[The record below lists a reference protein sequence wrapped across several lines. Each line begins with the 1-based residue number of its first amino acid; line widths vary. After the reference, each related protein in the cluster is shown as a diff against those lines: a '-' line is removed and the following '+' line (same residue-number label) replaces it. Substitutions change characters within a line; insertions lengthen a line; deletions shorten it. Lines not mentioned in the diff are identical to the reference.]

1 MDKDKLPGVNSSSLN
16 DLLEAAKRVP
26 TLSVTKV
33 DFDRMTGSL
42 EYHAATIAA
51 TKALAGVNEQKEML
65 KRVTGGLVD
74 HSTAIRATEMLK
86 SIGEQQKMI
95 DRHTGG
101 MNLQATIAT
110 SQRYLA
116 DIASQQ
122 EILERFTS
130 IAKTPA
136 YLDAIKGLGAYAMSN
151 DAMGRLTGN
160 ASIAKIAEQFMART
174 SDAERYADAISDML
188 KVTSLGSYTE
198 KYLSQVSGSSI
209 SSLVQADYAKLVAG
223 SSLSQIVKDIERHAA
238 YAARPALVRM
248 GHLLHTGDAF
258 SSLAAK
264 TFRET
269 LGDWREPVVRPAD
282 YFQAEVATQIYADRG
297 FDAGLIEAPESVFY
311 DELEDA
317 GLDSASLDIE
327 LYGPLIVP
335 KSESLYT
342 KMQRNT
348 ACYQRF
354 FQLETR
360 LRQFIAAAMMDHFGP
375 QWIKQGR
382 IPDDVCE
389 ALKLVKQK
397 NGVKDGDDDLEHTD
411 FTHYE
416 KIICRKDLWKD
427 IFSVRFKTN
436 RSEDIRESFFR
447 LKFVRDKTM
456 HSKSVSK
463 EDLLTTIAEGRRLLS
478 AIGWPNMR

>member
-1 MDKDKLPGVNSSSLN
+1 MDRDKLPGMKSSSLN
-16 DLLEAAKRVP
+16 ELLEAANGVP
-26 TLSVTKV
+26 TLSVTKAELE
-33 DFDRMTGSL
+33 RMTSGL

-65 KRVTGGLVD
+65 KRVTGGLAD
-74 HSTAIRATEMLK
+74 HSAAIRATQMLK
-86 SIGEQQKMI
+86 NIGTINRYK
-95 DRHTGG
+95 GG

-110 SQRYLA
+110 SRPYLA

-122 EILERFTS
+122 EIIERFTG

-136 YLDAIKGLGAYAMSN
+136 YLDVIKGIGAYAISK
-151 DAMGRLTGN
+151 DAMERLTGN
-160 ASIAKIAEQFMART
+160 TSIAKIAEQFMART
-174 SDAERYADAISDML
+174 SGAERYADAISEML
-188 KVTSLGSYTE
+188 KATSLGSYTE

-209 SSLVQADYAKLVAG
+209 SSLVQTDYAKRVGG
-223 SSLSQIVKDIERHAA
+223 SSLSQIVKDIERHTT

-297 FDAGLIEAPESVFY
+297 FDAGLIETPESVFY

-317 GLDSASLDIE
+317 GLDSASLDFE

-342 KMQRNT
+342 MMQRNT

-354 FQLETR
+354 FQLENR
-360 LRQFIAAAMMDHFGP
+360 LRQFIAEAMMEHFGP

-389 ALKLVKQK
+389 ALKLVKLK
-397 NGVKDGDDDLEHTD
+397 NGGTDENDDLEHTD

-416 KIICRKDLWKD
+416 KIICRKDLWKG
-427 IFSVRFKTN
+427 IFSVKFKTT
-436 RSEDIRESFFR
+436 RSEDIRESFYR

-456 HSKSVSK
+456 HSKKVSK
-463 EDLLTTIAEGRRLLS
+463 EDLLTTIAEGRRLLN
-478 AIGWPNMR
+478 AIGWPNMH